1 MNTEDQ
7 LNQKSFVRVID
18 QTEQEL
24 FRCSIEE
31 REKAFEF
38 AKQMENL
45 GIEVT
50 LQEPSSIE
58 TLAINLGIDA
68 KEQEKL
74 KATIDHEI
82 KEHN

>member
-1 MNTEDQ
+1 M
-7 LNQKSFVRVID
+7 NQKSFVRVID
-18 QTEQEL
+18 QAEQEL

-38 AKQMENL
+38 ARQMENL
-45 GIEVT
+45 GVEVT

-58 TLAINLGIDA
+58 TLATSLGIDA
-68 KEQEKL
+68 QEQEKL
-74 KATIDHEI
+74 KATITHEI

>member
-1 MNTEDQ
+1 M
-7 LNQKSFVRVID
+7 NQKNIVRVVD
-18 QTEQEL
+18 QAEQEL

-50 LQEPSSIE
+50 LQEPSSVE
-58 TLAINLGIDA
+58 TLAMSLGIGA
-68 KEQEKL
+68 QEQEKL
-74 KATIDHEI
+74 KATITHEI